1 MFDGKPPELKSGELD
16 KRKERREEAEK
27 ELAKAKESGDVV
39 SVEKF
44 ERRLVRVTKS
54 HNEEC
59 KELLKHMG
67 IPYVEVN
74 FSLYS
79 VQTFTGCRNARHAV
93 AQ

>member
-1 MFDGKPPELKSGELD
+1 MFDGKTPELKSGELD

-44 ERRLVRVTKS
+44 ERRLVRVTKQ

-59 KELLKHMG
+59 KTLLKLMG
-67 IPYVEVN
+67 VPYVEVSN
-74 FSLYS
+74 T
-79 VQTFTGCRNARHAV
+79 QTMAGM
-93 AQ
+93 